1 MSAERLLKVLVS
13 PIMSEKSTQAAD
25 RQRRYVFEVMKD
37 ANKLEIGKAVADL
50 FKVEVESVQ
59 AATAHGK
66 IKRFGRKLGKR
77 ADWKKAY
84 VKLKPGH
91 EIQLG
96 TGA

>member
-13 PIMSEKSTQAAD
+13 PIMSEKSTQASD

-37 ANKLEIGKAVADL
+37 ANKLEISKAVADL

-59 AATAHGK
+59 VVNVKGK

-96 TGA
+96 AGA

>member
-59 AATAHGK
+59 VVNVKGK

-84 VKLKPGH
+84 VKLKHGY